1 MPLMDKQYARSVK
14 SGLSEMKI
22 IVKMNSYL
30 VSKESHLP
38 RFISCSASCR
48 P

>member
-1 MPLMDKQYARSVK
+1 MDKQYARSVK

-30 VSKESHLP
+30 VSVT
-38 RFISCSASCR
+38 
-48 P
+48 